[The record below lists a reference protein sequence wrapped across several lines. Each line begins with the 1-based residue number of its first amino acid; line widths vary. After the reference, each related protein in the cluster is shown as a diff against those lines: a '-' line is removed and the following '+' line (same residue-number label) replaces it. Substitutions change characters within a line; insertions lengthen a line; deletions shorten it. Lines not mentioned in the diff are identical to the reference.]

1 MMSYNQLLRTR
12 YVRALLT
19 TNFIGRIPNGSGTVA
34 ILIYLTQS
42 GFSYGRAGLAAAA
55 YGIATAIGSPI
66 LGRAIDRTRQVPV
79 LLASSIASGCGY
91 ILLAVVDPTR
101 TAILV
106 FGCVIMAGLF
116 TPPLEA
122 CLRTIWSAV
131 LRDDK
136 LVHSAFALDSGL
148 QELIFIVGPLLA
160 AGCAA
165 MVNPSFGLVFVT
177 VLSVAGT
184 VAYCLI
190 DPVARWTARRRTAEP
205 PIRWWGPLGRISVD
219 SILVSFLFIGAALGI
234 LNLTAVAFA
243 NDNHSPGQSGII
255 LGANSFGALIG
266 GIAYGRRAPRSAAV
280 DHLPLLC
287 GALMLGYVPTACV
300 GLLGSSSL
308 PMLCATVF
316 VAGIPLAPT
325 IAAAFVA
332 ISTQT
337 LPGTETEVFAW
348 LVSMVLLG
356 TAAGAAISG
365 ILIAGGGWGAGGA
378 LIVVPLVIA
387 TVTTWL
393 AKQFKLPVVTRTES
407 FEDEPIAPS

>member
-1 MMSYNQLLRTR
+1 M
-12 YVRALLT
+12 T

-42 GFSYGRAGLAAAA
+42 GSSYGRAGLAAAA

-66 LGRAIDRTRQVPV
+66 LGRAVDRTRQVPV
-79 LLASSIASGCGY
+79 LVVSSIVSACGY
-91 ILLAVVDPTR
+91 IVLAFVDPVR
-101 TAILV
+101 TEILV
-106 FGCVIMAGLF
+106 FGCVIVAGLF

-122 CLRTIWSAV
+122 CLRTIWSTV
-131 LRDDK
+131 LRDDR

-165 MVNPSFGLVFVT
+165 LVDPSFGLVFVT
-177 VLSVAGT
+177 ALSVAGT

-190 DPVARWTARRRTAEP
+190 DPVARWTARRRATDQ

-219 SILVSFLFIGAALGI
+219 AILVSFLFIGATLGM

-243 NDNHSPGQSGII
+243 NDHDSPGQSGII
-255 LGANSFGALIG
+255 LGANAFGALLG
-266 GIAYGRRAPRSAAV
+266 GISYGRRTPRSAAV

-287 GALMLGYVPTACV
+287 GALMLGYVPTACL
-300 GLLGSSSL
+300 GLAGSAPL
-308 PMLCATVF
+308 PLMCAAVF
-316 VAGIPLAPT
+316 VAGVPLAPA

-365 ILIAGGGWGAGGA
+365 NLIAGGGWGAGGA
-378 LIVVPLVIA
+378 VIVVPLVIA
-387 TVTTWL
+387 TVTTYL
-393 AKQFKLPVVTRTES
+393 AKQFKMPCITRTES
-407 FEDEPIAPS
+407 LEDEHIAPS